1 GYPLVLKP
9 TDANGGR
16 GVFSNLKSESS
27 LKDALHHV
35 RTVLGYKE
43 VIIEEYLPG
52 VEYRIIVLE
61 DKVVGALNR
70 VPANVIGDGMSTIR
84 ELIRIKNKE
93 RKQNPHLKSRMIKI
107 DDEVRELLY
116 LHGYTLDTI
125 PREGEV
131 VTLRLTSNLSTGGDS
146 VD

>member
-1 GYPLVLKP
+1 HLTKKYLNKLNVPNPKGDMFEENIDDSEIIKYANDLGYPLVLKP

-70 VPANVIGDGMSTIR
+70 VPANVIGDGMSTI
-84 ELIRIKNKE
+84 
-93 RKQNPHLKSRMIKI
+93 
-107 DDEVRELLY
+107 
-116 LHGYTLDTI
+116 
-125 PREGEV
+125 
-131 VTLRLTSNLSTGGDS
+131 
-146 VD
+146 